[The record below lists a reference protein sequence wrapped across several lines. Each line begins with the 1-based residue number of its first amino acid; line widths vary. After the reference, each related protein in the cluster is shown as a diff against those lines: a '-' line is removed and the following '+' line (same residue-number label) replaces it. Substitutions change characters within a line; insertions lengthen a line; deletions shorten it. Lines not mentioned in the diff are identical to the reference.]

1 MSGFLYCLLNCS
13 LLWIYLETI
22 LFILI
27 SILYYFSIPWI
38 VWGTLLL
45 LIIMWI
51 LKNAQPDK
59 KIVNE
64 ILGIDPCLI
73 NNNSNDNLIN
83 NNQQYCMRVV
93 GHRGGGYDYPENS
106 LSAFQNC
113 KDKGCSAVEFD
124 LALTKDKVPI
134 IFHDDTIERLTGQ
147 LGIINQMTWDEL
159 KNLDISA
166 RHPLR
171 DKFNGHEKI
180 ALFDET
186 IDKCLKNN
194 LRVFIDVKENNLEIV
209 QIILDAYKKYPELYK
224 KSIVTSFYPLIIY
237 MLRKRNSKIIGS
249 LSYRPKFFSSIT
261 WSGSDGPGESRS
273 NNIFKHLSNCFID
286 YVYDWALARFV
297 YNIIGISTILLHKD
311 VVNLQVINNW
321 KNLGVRVIA
330 WSINLPSEKLLYS
343 KVYKITYFTDTLLT
357 EKS

>member
-1 MSGFLYCLLNCS
+1 MSHCL
-13 LLWIYLETI
+13 
-22 LFILI
+22 
-27 SILYYFSIPWI
+27 
-38 VWGTLLL
+38 
-45 LIIMWI
+45 
-51 LKNAQPDK
+51 
-59 KIVNE
+59 
-64 ILGIDPCLI
+64 
-73 NNNSNDNLIN
+73 
-83 NNQQYCMRVV
+83 QYCMRVV

-166 RHPLR
+166 RHPL
-171 DKFNGHEKI
+171 
-180 ALFDET
+180 
-186 IDKCLKNN
+186 
-194 LRVFIDVKENNLEIV
+194 
-209 QIILDAYKKYPELYK
+209 
-224 KSIVTSFYPLIIY
+224 SFYPLIIY